1 MRAVWR
7 RRMPGGV
14 PAEGP
19 MTTLID
25 VIVLLIAYGGV
36 SLGCAAL
43 GWLLRLASPRR
54 DSYEGAVARARSVRA

>member
-1 MRAVWR
+1 
-7 RRMPGGV
+7 
-14 PAEGP
+14 

-54 DSYEGAVARARSVRA
+54 DSYQGAVARARSVRA